1 MNYTRLKKYTED
13 TIKKTRRIDKSSIA
27 SQPLEDHLN
36 TLADIIIERILEERN
51 KNTTV

>member
-1 MNYTRLKKYTED
+1 MN
-13 TIKKTRRIDKSSIA
+13 TIKMMYKTQENDKKTERNGKLQIA

-36 TLADIIIERILEERN
+36 TLADIIIERILEERS